1 MVVTIILQST
11 DECKPRHK
19 HYYIKLWTDLQTII
33 KRLEIEYISYF
44 PNYIFNTLK
53 IILDIKLEKK
63 FCKKNNAR
71 IDENILSWDNVVEF
85 KEQTFFTF

>member
-1 MVVTIILQST
+1 MVATIILQST
-11 DECKPRHK
+11 HEGKARHK
-19 HYYIKLWTDLQTII
+19 HYYRKLWIDLQRII

-44 PNYIFNTLK
+44 QNYIFNTLK
-53 IILDIKLEKK
+53 IILDVKLEKK

-85 KEQTFFTF
+85 KGQTFFTF

>member
-1 MVVTIILQST
+1 MVVTIILQFT
-11 DECKPRHK
+11 DETRHK
-19 HYYIKLWTDLQTII
+19 HYYRKLWIDLQTII
-33 KRLEIEYISYF
+33 KRLEIKYVSYF
-44 PNYIFNTLK
+44 QNYIFNTLK
-53 IILDIKLEKK
+53 IIIYVRLEKK